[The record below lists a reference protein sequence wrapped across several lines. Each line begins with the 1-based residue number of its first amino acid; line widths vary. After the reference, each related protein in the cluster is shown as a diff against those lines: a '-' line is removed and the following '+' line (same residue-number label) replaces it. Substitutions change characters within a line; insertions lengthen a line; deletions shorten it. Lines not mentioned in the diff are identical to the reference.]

1 MYVNNNHEKS
11 KQKKKKTNEMFF
23 SNLIFFPFIY
33 IFCIFSLF
41 SSIQTFQKSGII
53 EDVIKYLFLKFYYH
67 EGKW

>member
-1 MYVNNNHEKS
+1 MFNN
-11 KQKKKKTNEMFF
+11 
-23 SNLIFFPFIY
+23 NLIFFPFIY

-53 EDVIKYLFLKFYYH
+53 EDVMKYLFLKFYYH